1 MKTTFKKT
9 LAALSAAAV
18 VAASAAVFAV
28 PTDAAGYGTITV
40 DTVYI
45 TVDDAGSKVN
55 VPVYISGNPGF
66 NELGFGITYDEN
78 LTLSG
83 AKESGIL
90 ASLENGITKGI
101 GNNAAM
107 KLFWAGVSVN
117 LDAFTASKVLKD
129 QVNA

>member
-55 VPVYISGNPGF
+55 VPVCSFLISSI
-66 NELGFGITYDEN
+66 GI
-78 LTLSG
+78 S
-83 AKESGIL
+83 
-90 ASLENGITKGI
+90 SLRSSLIC
-101 GNNAAM
+101 
-107 KLFWAGVSVN
+107 
-117 LDAFTASKVLKD
+117 
-129 QVNA
+129 